1 MNAILNLY
9 CFFKDTNFVY
19 MNPSAT
25 PSPSTEATGES
36 EDAANNIGIGNFNIN
51 SSLEINKLSMPD
63 SHNEDAANNFNFNM
77 EDYTNLTDAW
87 SRLPDTMGDLSYR
100 AHYVF

>member
-25 PSPSTEATGES
+25 PSPSTEAKGEL
-36 EDAANNIGIGNFNIN
+36 EDAAYNIGIGNININ
-51 SSLEINKLSMPD
+51 SSLEIK
-63 SHNEDAANNFNFNM
+63 
-77 EDYTNLTDAW
+77 
-87 SRLPDTMGDLSYR
+87 
-100 AHYVF
+100 

>member
-25 PSPSTEATGES
+25 PSPSTEATGEP
-36 EDAANNIGIGNFNIN
+36 EDAANNIGIGNININ

-63 SHNEDAANNFNFNM
+63 PHNEDAANNFNSNM
-77 EDYTNLTDAW
+77 EDCTNLTDLW
-87 SRLPDTMGDLSYR
+87 TRLPYTEEDFPFQ
-100 AHYVF
+100 V